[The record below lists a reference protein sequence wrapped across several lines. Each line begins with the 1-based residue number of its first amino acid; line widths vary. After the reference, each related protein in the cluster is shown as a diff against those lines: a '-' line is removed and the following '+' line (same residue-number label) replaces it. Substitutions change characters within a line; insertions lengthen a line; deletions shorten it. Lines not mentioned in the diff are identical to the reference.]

1 MGTLT
6 AATLSANAINAGVT
20 SLSNTNIYGT
30 ANVTGTLTTG
40 GGASVPSLIVGGTA
54 TITGLSTLSDTSI
67 YGQAGVTGTLTAA
80 TLSANAIN
88 AGVTSGQAGVTG
100 TLTAAT
106 LSANAIN
113 AGVTSLSN
121 TNIYGDFTAT
131 GAISLSA
138 AASAAIPGNPAANL
152 TIPNTL
158 SIENI
163 SWNAI
168 TINGRAYYWIYDTTA

>member
-1 MGTLT
+1 
-6 AATLSANAINAGVT
+6 
-20 SLSNTNIYGT
+20 
-30 ANVTGTLTTG
+30 
-40 GGASVPSLIVGGTA
+40 
-54 TITGLSTLSDTSI
+54 
-67 YGQAGVTGTLTAA
+67 
-80 TLSANAIN
+80 
-88 AGVTSGQAGVTG
+88 GQAGVTG